1 MLLKPLTFAT
11 AGLVAAAQAFLLPP
25 TVSESDIDIVN
36 SLPDVDALSVPQH
49 IHLNVTC
56 PGCLQLAQG
65 KHHDFTAAVEKP
77 SHLELAFSIDHTS
90 DGDRLVVNGFPLYP
104 KANPFISTLK
114 SAVVPN
120 DGLRPAIKELR
131 GHRPRTC
138 PAKVLGYQLAVRQ
151 QAASQEDGLA
161 LYSLDLQIIEVGDV
175 FVNGIPNVH
184 IQLVKDITTGALV
197 IGSIETTQS
206 ETADDTPAVTL
217 DEECTTFVC
226 KWMTS
231 MKDAAKKMKGKCH
244 GKMRGGAHGA
254 RPHHGGHHGGHHGHQ
269 GRPHRM
275 DHHSWGRLLKD
286 IGQHVLLPVAVGII
300 AGISVSLI
308 GMMVGTL
315 IVSVWR
321 VFFRRPS
328 QRRHSHSP
336 HKAPMSEEDAADGE
350 EKSGLMEHQDPP
362 PTYDAEAAT
371 APPSYEEGAA
381 PKTSV

>member
-1 MLLKPLTFAT
+1 MLLKPLTLAT
-11 AGLVAAAQAFLLPP
+11 AGLAAAAQAFLLPP
-25 TVSESDIDIVN
+25 TVSDSDIDIVN
-36 SLPDVDALSVPQH
+36 SLSVPQH
-49 IHLNVTC
+49 INLNVTC
-56 PGCLQLAQG
+56 PGCLQLAKG
-65 KHHDFTAAVEKP
+65 SHHDFTAAVEKP

-114 SAVVPN
+114 SPVVPN

-131 GHRPRTC
+131 GHRPRPC
-138 PAKVLGYQLAVRQ
+138 PAKVLGYQLSVRQ
-151 QAASQEDGLA
+151 QAASQDDGLA
-161 LYSLDLQIIEVGDV
+161 LYSLDLQIVEVGDV

-184 IQLVKDITTGALV
+184 IKLVKDITTGALV
-197 IGSIETTQS
+197 IGSIETTES
-206 ETADDTPAVTL
+206 ETANDKP
-217 DEECTTFVC
+217 DEECTTFMC

-254 RPHHGGHHGGHHGHQ
+254 RPHHSGHHGGRHGGQQHHPG
-269 GRPHRM
+269 GPHRTG
-275 DHHSWGRLLKD
+275 HHSWGRLLKD

-328 QRRHSHSP
+328 HRRDSHSHS
-336 HKAPMSEEDAADGE
+336 KALTSEEDAADGE

-362 PTYDAEAAT
+362 PIYDEEAVP

-381 PKTSV
+381 RKTGV